1 MRHRYVTWAA
11 FGVSVVILAACIVF
25 GLGQGG

>member
-11 FGVSVVILAACIVF
+11 FVMSFVILVACLVF